1 MHPCKT
7 ALGGEVEKGLLV
19 FFLLLLKLLT
29 TLKIYLYFKMITPCP
44 VSILG
49 QVEFQETLS
58 CIKEN
63 KLSNLKILAF

>member
-7 ALGGEVEKGLLV
+7 ALGVEVEKGLVL
-19 FFLLLLKLLT
+19 FCFLKLLT
-29 TLKIYLYFKMITPCP
+29 TLKIHLSFKMITPCP
-44 VSILG
+44 ISILG

-63 KLSNLKILAF
+63 KLSNLKILAL